1 IYEEI
6 SSKRKTIFKSQN
18 CEKSLND
25 AILAALTY
33 VINLKQLRSTNNS
46 NNTERIPKIYI
57 CMSNY
62 QKVDKCIKF
71 LKQSEDF
78 GNFSSLKFALLFNK
92 KPLCR
97 NKQVKQSA
105 NINTLCSLLTRNT
118 RSSLSCPQYKNFIKF
133 LKSSDIDERTG
144 SFNKKILLENLHS
157 HEELMKSAESEDLC
171 PYYMTKLM
179 RKNADIIFSLHNSVL
194 DPIASRIAQ
203 VDHSKDIFIF
213 DSVSLLEK
221 SACSVY
227 SSSLYSKSLEILFS
241 IIEKTKII
249 KTINFKAINRF
260 FSYVSAKFTRS
271 CQKILLL
278 NIECMTGDFLLQ
290 LLATCG
296 INYRSIQFLENAL
309 AVRYN
314 DNKSVRRR
322 FSDPFRLPHIQHF
335 INVIREV
342 LKAPQ
347 KFSVKIKPKEAI
359 NKFNL
364 VKENYVYLNI
374 SSLTA
379 SFALNHFEKC
389 HSLITFQQTM
399 EPDSYSHIFD
409 DANFSFRRCL
419 LDKSQKKN
427 ISYKDSAFATIC
439 CLNDYSL
446 SNFSSYN
453 ESLIK
458 MGKSLCEIVEAV
470 PNGIIIVFPSYRAM
484 NLAIL
489 AWQESNVLS
498 EFKRFKN
505 IVDFDLS
512 EQSAFQLEK
521 FLNLYYRS
529 MYWRNVLSPKSSVN
543 GSLLMTVYGSKLL
556 NQIDMGNNNCHTLIF
571 AGLPTHV
578 SDDSYESLKINYF
591 NSLCDER
598 EQDKAYKWL
607 VSSKMLTINHII
619 ERNIQTTILNSG
631 QYQHQSSLAL
641 FQTI

>member
-1 IYEEI
+1 
-6 SSKRKTIFKSQN
+6 
-18 CEKSLND
+18 
-25 AILAALTY
+25 
-33 VINLKQLRSTNNS
+33 
-46 NNTERIPKIYI
+46 
-57 CMSNY
+57 
-62 QKVDKCIKF
+62 
-71 LKQSEDF
+71 
-78 GNFSSLKFALLFNK
+78 
-92 KPLCR
+92 
-97 NKQVKQSA
+97 
-105 NINTLCSLLTRNT
+105 
-118 RSSLSCPQYKNFIKF
+118 
-133 LKSSDIDERTG
+133 
-144 SFNKKILLENLHS
+144 
-157 HEELMKSAESEDLC
+157 
-171 PYYMTKLM
+171 
-179 RKNADIIFSLHNSVL
+179 
-194 DPIASRIAQ
+194 
-203 VDHSKDIFIF
+203 
-213 DSVSLLEK
+213 
-221 SACSVY
+221 
-227 SSSLYSKSLEILFS
+227 
-241 IIEKTKII
+241 
-249 KTINFKAINRF
+249 
-260 FSYVSAKFTRS
+260 
-271 CQKILLL
+271 
-278 NIECMTGDFLLQ
+278 MTGDFLLQ

-619 ERNIQTTILNSG
+619 ERNIQTTTSNPKNIIVYDLSGRGNPLRYQKILTNLLDFKIYDTKSLLKNLSKFKEEFVPSIPKEL
-631 QYQHQSSLAL
+631 QHTPITNREETFEIISTSNQINKPFLSTMRGSAADNNQKTYSMPDDYDKI
-641 FQTI
+641 FC